1 MNPLLSLEI
10 QDFINLNINVDIQKL
25 SLQKNPFP
33 NTDYKEILNQIEAKA
48 KSKLKLPT
56 WFTAQN
62 IIYPSK
68 ISVEQT
74 SSETT
79 ALYKSKLIQGKSIID
94 LTGGFGVDAYYF
106 SKQFQ
111 EVVHC
116 ELDTYLSEIVQHNF
130 KTLQT
135 DNIKCYPNDGLGV
148 LRNLNKKFDWI
159 YIDPSRRNDV
169 KGKVFLLKDC
179 LPDIT
184 TLIDEYLNYSDKI
197 LVKCSPIYDISVGLS
212 ELKFIKNIHI
222 LSVDNQ
228 VKELLFE
235 IDKTHNSD
243 TIHIKT
249 ANITSTETAHFDFV
263 WGENA
268 LVNYTLPQK
277 YLYEPN
283 ASVMKSQ
290 GFDQI
295 SNLFGVNKL
304 HQHSHLYTSEQ
315 LVDFVG
321 RRFEIK
327 HIIPYKKTAMKE
339 FLQGKKANIAIRNFP
354 ESVAQLRERWKITD
368 GSDVYCFFTTNLNN
382 EKIVV
387 ICTKI

>member
-10 QDFINLNINVDIQKL
+10 QDFINLNINADIQKL

-33 NTDYKEILNQIEAKA
+33 NTDYKEILNQIETKA

-56 WFTAQN
+56 WFTTQN

-94 LTGGFGVDAYYF
+94 LTGGFGIDAYYF
-106 SKQFQ
+106 AKQFQ

-116 ELDTYLSEIVQHNF
+116 ELDAHLSEIVQHNF
-130 KTLQT
+130 KTLQV
-135 DNIKCYPNDGLGV
+135 DNIKCYPNDGLEV
-148 LRNLNKKFDWI
+148 LKTLNRKFDWI
-159 YIDPSRRNDV
+159 YIDPSRRSDI
-169 KGKVFLLKDC
+169 KGKVFLLRDC
-179 LPDIT
+179 LPDTT

-197 LVKCSPIYDISVGLS
+197 LVKCSPIYDISAGLS

-243 TIHIKT
+243 NIHIKT
-249 ANITSTETAHFDFV
+249 ANISIAETACFDFV

-283 ASVMKSQ
+283 AAVMKSQ
-290 GFDQI
+290 GFDQV
-295 SNLFGVNKL
+295 SNQFGVNKL

-315 LVDFVG
+315 RVDFVG

-327 HIIPYKKTAMKE
+327 HVIPYKKTTMKE
-339 FLQGKKANIAIRNFP
+339 FLQGKKANITIRNFP
-354 ESVAQLRERWKITD
+354 ESVAQLRERWKIAD
-368 GSDVYCFFTTNLNN
+368 GSELYCFFTTNLNN

-387 ICTKI
+387 ICNKI

>member
-10 QDFINLNINVDIQKL
+10 QDFINLNINADIQKL

-33 NTDYKEILNQIEAKA
+33 NTDYKEILNQIETKA

-56 WFTAQN
+56 WFTTQN

-94 LTGGFGVDAYYF
+94 LTGGFGIDAYYF
-106 SKQFQ
+106 AKQFQ

-116 ELDTYLSEIVQHNF
+116 ELDAHLSEIVQHNF
-130 KTLQT
+130 KTLQA
-135 DNIKCYPNDGLGV
+135 DNIKCYPNDGLEV
-148 LRNLNKKFDWI
+148 LRTLNRKFDWI
-159 YIDPSRRNDV
+159 YIDPSRRSDI
-169 KGKVFLLKDC
+169 KGKVFLLRDC

-197 LVKCSPIYDISVGLS
+197 LVKCSPIYDISAGLS

-243 TIHIKT
+243 NIHIKT
-249 ANITSTETAHFDFV
+249 ANISIAEIAHFDFV

-283 ASVMKSQ
+283 AAVMKSQ
-290 GFDQI
+290 GFDQV
-295 SNLFGVNKL
+295 SNQFGVNKL

-315 LVDFVG
+315 RVDFVG

-327 HIIPYKKTAMKE
+327 HVIPYKKTAMKE
-339 FLQGKKANIAIRNFP
+339 FLQGKKANITIRNFP
-354 ESVAQLRERWKITD
+354 ESVAQLRERWKIAD
-368 GSDVYCFFTTNLNN
+368 GSELYCFFTTNLNN

-387 ICTKI
+387 ICNKI

>member
-1 MNPLLSLEI
+1 MNPLLKPEI
-10 QDFINLNINVDIQKL
+10 QDFINLNITADIQKL

-33 NTDYKEILNQIEAKA
+33 TTDYKEILNQIEAKA
-48 KSKLKLPT
+48 KAKLKLPT
-56 WFTAQN
+56 WYSAHN
-62 IIYPSK
+62 IVYPNKVS
-68 ISVEQT
+68 IEQT

-79 ALYKSKLIQGKSIID
+79 ADYKSKLIQGESIID

-111 EVVHC
+111 QVVHC
-116 ELDTYLSEIVQHNF
+116 ELDPHLSAIVKHNF
-130 KTLQT
+130 KTLHT
-135 DNIKCYPNDGLGV
+135 DNIQCFPEDGLEV
-148 LRNLNKKFDWI
+148 LRKRKHKYDWI
-159 YIDPSRRNDV
+159 YIDPSRRNDI
-169 KGKVFLLKDC
+169 KGKVFLLRDC
-179 LPDIT
+179 LPDTT

-197 LVKCSPIYDISVGLS
+197 LVKCSPIYDISAGLS

-243 TIHIKT
+243 NIHIKT
-249 ANITSTETAHFDFV
+249 ANISIAETACFDFV

-283 ASVMKSQ
+283 AAVMKSQ
-290 GFDQI
+290 GFDQV
-295 SNLFGVNKL
+295 SNQFGVNKL
-304 HQHSHLYTSEQ
+304 HQHSHLYTSNE
-315 LVDFVG
+315 LVSFVG
-321 RRFEIK
+321 RRFAIT
-327 HIIPYKKTAMKE
+327 HIIAYKKAALKE
-339 FLQGKKANIAIRNFP
+339 FLQGKKANVATRNFP
-354 ESVAQLRERWKITD
+354 ESVAQIRARWKIAD
-368 GSDVYCFFTTNLNN
+368 GGDVYCFFTTNLNN

>member
-10 QDFINLNINVDIQKL
+10 QDFINLNINADIQKL

-56 WFTAQN
+56 WFTTQN

-79 ALYKSKLIQGKSIID
+79 ALYKSKLIQGKTIID
-94 LTGGFGVDAYYF
+94 LTGGFGIDAYYF
-106 SKQFQ
+106 AKQFQ
-111 EVVHC
+111 KVVHC
-116 ELDTYLSEIVQHNF
+116 ELDAHLSEIVQHNF
-130 KTLQT
+130 KTLQV
-135 DNIKCYPNDGLGV
+135 DNVKYYPNDGLEV
-148 LRNLNKKFDWI
+148 LRNINRKFDWL
-159 YIDPSRRNDV
+159 YIDPSRRSDL
-169 KGKVFLLKDC
+169 KGKVFLLRDC

-197 LVKCSPIYDISVGLS
+197 LVKCSPIYDISAGLS

-243 TIHIKT
+243 TIYIKT
-249 ANITSTETAHFDFV
+249 ANITSTETALFDFV

-283 ASVMKSQ
+283 AAVMKSQ
-290 GFDQI
+290 GFDQV
-295 SNLFGVNKL
+295 SNQFGVNKL

-315 LVDFVG
+315 LVNFVG

-327 HIIPYKKTAMKE
+327 HVILYKKTAMKE
-339 FLQGKKANIAIRNFP
+339 FLQGKKANITIRNFP
-354 ESVAQLRERWKITD
+354 ESVAQLRERWKIAD
-368 GSDVYCFFTTNLNN
+368 GSELYCFFTTNLNN

-387 ICTKI
+387 ICNKI